1 MYKFYD
7 VNFLE
12 NMHVVMVSFLI
23 TRVSRTAHSY
33 RLALLGQ
40 EIYTT
45 DEIVLPTQKFKRLL
59 KQLKDFLT
67 EEPVW

>member
-1 MYKFYD
+1 
-7 VNFLE
+7 
-12 NMHVVMVSFLI
+12 MHVVMVRFLI
-23 TRVSRTAHSY
+23 TRLSRSAHSY

-59 KQLKDFLT
+59 KQFKDFLT
-67 EEPVW
+67 EEPVRTF